1 MTSSRQRVN
10 EFRSRFERLE
20 LVRREK
26 FDISLPRA
34 LRDNGVDVWIH
45 VMKHGNPDAL
55 AKDLGAGVDILA
67 PHPSA
72 GSSCYFVFTD
82 RGGDRIE
89 RAILGGEVLRGDGG
103 YDLFGG
109 EDDLRAFIEERDPKT
124 IAVNMSG
131 RIAVGD
137 GLSHTGYAR
146 LVEALGEKYA
156 GRLISAEQVIT
167 DYRDRRVIAEI
178 VEYGRLGEIT
188 RRLIERALSS
198 EVITPGRTTLEEVA
212 WWMKDELLGLGV
224 EPIFN
229 KLFMP
234 AILYSAKA
242 ESAEYD
248 SPDYVF
254 QRGDLFQFDF
264 GFELMNHGSDI
275 KRTAY
280 VLPEGQIAVPP
291 GLQHAWDEG
300 LRARQVLRDS
310 IKVGRTTGETW
321 EVIGKNFEEAGFVF
335 VNLTDDPAFGGG
347 WDEVWSAALEAR
359 GFGPDE
365 EHKTQIST
373 DCHCVGNTGDSEV
386 EAGPCISGFRPAVH
400 HLVLKPNHVFAFELF
415 ANTAIP
421 EWGGTRVRLGIED
434 NAILT
439 EEGVQYFYPPNERI
453 LLIH

>member
-1 MTSSRQRVN
+1 MN
-10 EFRSRFERLE
+10 EFRSRWERLD
-20 LVRREK
+20 LIRREK
-26 FDISLPRA
+26 FDFSLPRA
-34 LRDNGVDVWIH
+34 LRDNGVSMWIH

-55 AKDLGAGVDILA
+55 AKDLGAGVDVLA
-67 PHPSA
+67 PHPSH

-82 RGGDRIE
+82 RGGERIE
-89 RAILGGEVLRGDGG
+89 RAVLGGEVIRGNGG

-109 EDDLRAFIEERDPKT
+109 EEDLRTFVQERDPES

-137 GLSHTGYAR
+137 GLSYTGYAR
-146 LVEALGEKYA
+146 LGEALGEKYSA
-156 GRLISAEQVIT
+156 RLTSAEQVIT
-167 DYRDRRVIAEI
+167 DYRDRRVVAEI
-178 VEYGRLGEIT
+178 VEYGRLGETT

-212 WWMKDELLGLGV
+212 WWTKDELLKLGV

-234 AILYSAKA
+234 SVLYSAETEPEA
-242 ESAEYD
+242 YD
-248 SPDYVF
+248 SPDYAF

-264 GFELMNHGSDI
+264 GFDFMNHGSDI

-280 VLPEGQIAVPP
+280 VLPEGENAVPA

-300 LRARQVLRDS
+300 LRARGVLRES
-310 IKVGRTTGETW
+310 IEVGRTTGETVQ
-321 EVIGKNFEEAGFVF
+321 VIARNMEEAGFVF
-335 VNLTDDPAFGGG
+335 VNLTGDPAFSGG
-347 WDEVWSAALEAR
+347 WDEAWSAALEAR
-359 GFGPDE
+359 GGLGPGE
-365 EHKTQIST
+365 EEKTQVSS

-400 HLVLKPNHVFAFELF
+400 HMVLKPNHIFAFELF

-421 EWGGTRVRLGIED
+421 EWGGTRIRLGIED
-434 NAILT
+434 DAILT
-439 EEGVQYFYPPNERI
+439 DDGVQYFYPPNERI
-453 LLIH
+453 LLIR